1 MSVVPFT
8 RVAHDKAAE
17 RMRVLMMWPQR
28 CNYQST
34 ADVLT
39 AVKRLNDGE
48 PLWLSQA
55 RVLRALTMTA
65 HAIAR
70 GHQR

>member
-8 RVAHDKAAE
+8 RAAHDKAAE

-28 CNYQST
+28 CNYQPT
-34 ADVLT
+34 ADVLA
-39 AVKRLNDGE
+39 AVKRLNSGE

-55 RVLRALTMTA
+55 RVLKAMTMTA
-65 HAIAR
+65 MAIAR
-70 GHQR
+70 GHGR